1 MGASELRSELG
12 RELPSYM
19 VPSYFVQLEQMPL
32 SSNGKIDRKALP
44 APEGSLQTGADYVA
58 PRTWVEVKL
67 AQIWQDVLGLAQV
80 GVKENFFEIGGHSLR
95 ATTLASKIHK
105 ELNKP
110 LPLRSIFEAPTIE
123 QLAVVLEQLD
133 QVTYASI
140 PVTEERSFY
149 PLSSAQKR
157 LYVLHQFDPNDV
169 NYNMPSVLQ
178 VSGPLDVKRVE
189 DVFRQLIDR
198 HATLRTRFELVDNE
212 PMQWVEDTVPFEV
225 EYTKVQAERSASDTD
240 QDTATDLDT
249 ATDTTISQ
257 EAQERVRQF
266 VRPFDLKAAPLLR
279 VGLVD
284 LGVQGAE
291 QEQQHLLM
299 LDMHHIVSDG
309 VSMEVLTDEFVR
321 LYGGEEL
328 SPLRVQYKD
337 YAVWQQSEA
346 HQEWMQRQEAY
357 WLGTF
362 RGGVPVLDLS
372 TDFAR
377 PAVQSTAGDTIE
389 FGLEREVSERL
400 KELAS
405 QTGATLYMV
414 LLAAYTTLLHKY
426 TGQEDIVVGTPIA
439 GR

>member
-1 MGASELRSELG
+1 VKDPFAGGEAGYERMYRTGDLARWMPDGNIEYLGRIDHQVKIRGYRIELGEVETQLLQVASVREAVVMARADETGQKHMVAYYVAGQELGASELRSELG

-32 SSNGKIDRKALP
+32 SPNGKIDRKALP
-44 APEGSLQTGADYVA
+44 APEGSLQSGADYVA

-67 AQIWQDVLGLAQV
+67 AHIWQEVLGLTQV

-123 QLAVVLEQLD
+123 QLAAVLEGLD
-133 QVTYASI
+133 QVVYASI

-157 LYVLHQFDPNDV
+157 LYVLHQFDPSDV

-212 PMQWVEDTVPFEV
+212 PMQWIEDTVPFEV
-225 EYTKVQAERSASDTD
+225 EYTKVQVESTT
-240 QDTATDLDT
+240 TATYT
-249 ATDTTISQ
+249 RISE

-266 VRPFDLKAAPLLR
+266 IRPFDLKAAPLLR

-284 LGVQGAE
+284 LGVQGVG
-291 QEQQHLLM
+291 QESQHLLM

-328 SPLRVQYKD
+328 SPLRIQYKD
-337 YAVWQQSEA
+337 YAVWQQSET
-346 HQEWMQRQEAY
+346 HQEWMQVDG
-357 WLGTF
+357 GTD
-362 RGGVPVLDLS
+362 R
-372 TDFAR
+372 
-377 PAVQSTAGDTIE
+377 
-389 FGLEREVSERL
+389 
-400 KELAS
+400 
-405 QTGATLYMV
+405 
-414 LLAAYTTLLHKY
+414 
-426 TGQEDIVVGTPIA
+426 
-439 GR
+439 